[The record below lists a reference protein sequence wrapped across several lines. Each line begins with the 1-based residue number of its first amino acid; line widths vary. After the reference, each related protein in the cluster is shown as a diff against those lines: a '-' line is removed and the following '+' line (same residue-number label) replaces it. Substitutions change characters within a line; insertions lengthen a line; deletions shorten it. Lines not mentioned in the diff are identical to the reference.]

1 MNIEIANRLVQMRKK
16 MGLSQ
21 EQLADKLGLS
31 RQAVSKWERAEAS
44 PDTDNLICLA
54 KLYGVSLDELLSTED
69 SEETIVEEQ
78 IKPQQEE
85 TNNEERVFDDDHISI
100 NSSGIHLKSEDGD
113 SVEINSSG
121 IHFVS
126 KDGKKTKI
134 KRKTAKALR
143 HDAIQG
149 CISGLTVFLSV
160 IAYILLGTLIPT
172 VGDTGFSMWGYAW
185 IVFLLIPF
193 VACLVETI
201 FKKRWG
207 PLTGCVAMLSV
218 AGFMTIGVLAG
229 AWHPGW
235 VIFLA
240 IPVYGTV
247 AGSIDSLNHPNDP
260 DGDKEDFLENRIEED
275 E

>member
-54 KLYGVSLDELLSTED
+54 KLYGVSLDELLSTDD

-78 IKPQQEE
+78 VKPQQEE
-85 TNNEERVFDDDHISI
+85 KIKEERVFDDDHISI
-100 NSSGIHLKSEDGD
+100 SGSGIHLNSKNGER
-113 SVEINSSG
+113 VEIDNTG

-126 KDGKKTKI
+126 KDGKKKDI
-134 KRKTAKALR
+134 RKKSARARR
-143 HDAIQG
+143 HEAVQG
-149 CISGLTVFLSV
+149 CVTGLTVFLAV
-160 IAYILLGTLIPT
+160 ISYILLGTLVPSL
-172 VGDTGFSMWGYAW
+172 GGTGFSMWGYSW

-193 VACLVETI
+193 VACVVEGVY
-201 FKKRWG
+201 KRRLG
-207 PLTGCVAMLSV
+207 PFSGCVAMLSV
-218 AGFMTIGVLAG
+218 AGFMTIGVFTG

-235 VIFLA
+235 VVFLA
-240 IPVYGTV
+240 IPVFGTV
-247 AGSIDSLNHPNDP
+247 AGSIDSVSHPNDP
-260 DGDKEDFLENRIEED
+260 DGEKQEFEDNYDED
-275 E
+275 DD